1 MKKLQKNQLKRQKL
15 KKNNKSFKTF
25 NPIQDVLEWD
35 FFIFTKTI
43 LMNTRAA
50 QLQAFDRLLTI
61 MDDLREKCPWD
72 QKQTMQSLRHLTIE
86 ETYELGDAILDNDL
100 HEVKKELGDLLLH
113 IVFYAKIGSETSD
126 FDIADVCHEISEK
139 LIHRHPHIY
148 SDTIVKDE
156 EEVKQNW
163 EKLKLK
169 EGKKSVLEGVPKSLP
184 ALVKASR
191 IQDKVKGVGFDWEE
205 THQVWDKVQEE
216 LEELQVE
223 VQTGDQDKIEAE
235 FGDVL
240 FSMINYARFLNV
252 NPEDAL
258 ERTNKKFI
266 KRFQYLESKASELGK
281 PLMDMT
287 LAEMDIFWEEAKR
300 LPNK

>member
-1 MKKLQKNQLKRQKL
+1 
-15 KKNNKSFKTF
+15 
-25 NPIQDVLEWD
+25 
-35 FFIFTKTI
+35 
-43 LMNTRAA
+43 MNSRES

-72 QKQTMQSLRHLTIE
+72 KKQTLQTLRHLTIE
-86 ETYELGDAILDNDL
+86 ETYELGDAILDNNL
-100 HEVKKELGDLLLH
+100 TEVKKELGDLLLH
-113 IVFYAKIGSETSD
+113 IVFYAKIGSETQD
-126 FDIADVCHEISEK
+126 FDMADVCNEICEK
-139 LIHRHPHIY
+139 LIYRHPHIY
-148 SDTIVKDE
+148 GDVEVKDE

-169 EGKKSVLEGVPKSLP
+169 EGKKSVLEGVPKGLP

-205 THQVWDKVQEE
+205 PHQVWDKVQEE
-216 LEELQVE
+216 LQELQVE
-223 VQTGDQDKIEAE
+223 VAAGNQDKMEAV

-240 FSMINYARFLNV
+240 FSMINYARFLNI

-266 KRFQYLESKASELGK
+266 SRFQYLETKAAELGK

-287 LAEMDIFWEEAKR
+287 LAEMDVFWNEAKK
-300 LPNK
+300 L

>member
-1 MKKLQKNQLKRQKL
+1 
-15 KKNNKSFKTF
+15 
-25 NPIQDVLEWD
+25 
-35 FFIFTKTI
+35 
-43 LMNTRAA
+43 MNTRAT
-50 QLQAFDRLLTI
+50 QLEAFGRLLDI
-61 MDDLREKCPWD
+61 MDDLRAKCPWD
-72 QKQTMQSLRHLTIE
+72 MKQTMQTLRHLTFE

-100 HEVKKELGDLLLH
+100 QEVKKELGDVLLH
-113 IVFYAKIGSETSD
+113 IVFYSKIGSETNT
-126 FDIADVCHEISEK
+126 FDIADVCNEICEK

-148 SDTIVKDE
+148 SDVVVEDE
-156 EEVKQNW
+156 EEVKRNW

-205 THQVWDKVQEE
+205 PEQVWEKVQEE
-216 LEELQVE
+216 LQEFRDEIEAGNQE
-223 VQTGDQDKIEAE
+223 KMEAE

-240 FSMINYARFLNV
+240 FSMINYARFLKI

-266 KRFQYLESKASELGK
+266 KRFQYLESKADELGK
-281 PLMDMT
+281 SLSDMT
-287 LAEMDIFWEEAKR
+287 LAEMDVFWNEAK
-300 LPNK
+300 KM